1 MSPKYTKSFQISTSG
16 EFLTVEGSGGGSP
29 VIMGVGRYGRR
40 ETGYPMRR
48 ESGEIGK
55 GFATLRNN
63 LQ

>member
-1 MSPKYTKSFQISTSG
+1 MSPKYKKSFQISTFG
-16 EFLTVEGSGGGSP
+16 EFLTAKGSGDGSP
-29 VIMGVGRYGRR
+29 VVTGVGRYGRR